1 MWQKII
7 LQAIS
12 RFSFLAV
19 LWLMF
24 ASPAQASVELRVAI
38 KKNTNNVQVGSS
50 TPALVKNI
58 NGKVLGQ
65 VAGMNSFVSQ
75 LQNGAVTINQWK
87 SSGLWLEPSG
97 DGVVWIGDRW
107 YRGRVL
113 LRSQGKGITA
123 VNYVDLEDYLYSV
136 VGAEAIPSWPQ
147 DALRA
152 QAVAART
159 YALYKRNST
168 KNNLYDVDTT
178 TATQVYKGLKS
189 EYTTTHQAV
198 NATAGQV
205 MTYAGKP
212 ILAVFHSSSGGHTE
226 NVEDIWT
233 SPLPYLRGV
242 VDYDHYS
249 PVFNWNKT
257 VSTSTFNSLVGNVGN
272 IKALVPQKTTPQG
285 RIVTMKIVGDRSSKN
300 IAGTQMRK
308 ILDLRSTLFRASL
321 NNNNVQVSG
330 RGFGH
335 GLGLSQWGSQYLAQ
349 NGVNYQQILT
359 HYYTNAQLSQIKTK

>member
-1 MWQKII
+1 MWQKVI

-12 RFSFLAV
+12 RFSFFSV

-24 ASPAQASVELRVAI
+24 ISPAQAALELRVAI
-38 KKNTNNVQVGSS
+38 KKNSNNIQIGSS
-50 TPALVKNI
+50 TPALVKDI

-65 VAGMNSFVSQ
+65 IAGMNSFVSQ
-75 LQNGAVTINQWK
+75 VQNGTVTINQWK
-87 SSGLWLEPSG
+87 SNGLWLEPSG

-113 LRSQGKGITA
+113 LRLQGKGITA

-136 VGAEAIPSWPQ
+136 VGAEAIPSWPK
-147 DALRA
+147 DALQA

-159 YALYKRNST
+159 YALYKRNSS
-168 KNNLYDVDTT
+168 KNGFYDVDTT
-178 TATQVYKGLKS
+178 TTTQVYKGLKS
-189 EYTTTHQAV
+189 EYTTTHEAV
-198 NATAGQV
+198 KATAGEV
-205 MTYAGKP
+205 MTYSGKV

-249 PVFNWNKT
+249 PVFSWNKT
-257 VSTSTFNSLVGNVGN
+257 VSTNAINDLAGNVGN
-272 IKALVPQKTTPQG
+272 IQALIPQQITPQG
-285 RIVTMKIVGDRSSKN
+285 RIVTMKIVGDRSTKSIK
-300 IAGTQMRK
+300 GTEIRK
-308 ILDLRSTLFRASL
+308 VLDLRSTLFRAEL
-321 NNNNVQVSG
+321 TDNTIQVSG

-349 NGVNYQQILT
+349 NGINYRQILA
-359 HYYTNAQLSQIKTK
+359 HYYRNAKLSTIKTR